1 MIFISYHHA
10 IVLHFCSGYFH
21 RCVLLGDHLCF
32 PFVWLFFVSFG
43 KNVYSVNGC
52 SAIALVMHLF
62 VITIVFRLAFVI
74 VYIYP
79 VPVFFMFS
87 GNQLHWSKRALAQY
101 LLALRFFSYAK
112 TDWPRVPALR
122 ETSGTPV
129 VCLVQSNTDSLM
141 VLRAVRLACSVVT
154 WNRQVNRFH
163 PTAR

>member
-1 MIFISYHHA
+1 MIFISYRHA

-101 LLALRFFSYAK
+101 LLALRFFPMQRLIGHAFQRCVK
-112 TDWPRVPALR
+112 QAALQLLF
-122 ETSGTPV
+122 S
-129 VCLVQSNTDSLM
+129 
-141 VLRAVRLACSVVT
+141 SVK
-154 WNRQVNRFH
+154 H
-163 PTAR
+163 